1 MRSCRGSLPMS
12 RSAALATEVH
22 GHLEEHLLRADGQED
37 LCFAVWHPGRGR
49 ERLSALLKTVVAP
62 ENGDRHV
69 HGTASFES
77 AYFLR
82 AAEVAREAGGGLA
95 FLHSHP
101 GGRSW
106 QGMSGP
112 DIETES
118 AHAPRAMAIT
128 GLPLVGLTMAG
139 DGALSGRFWERTER
153 RSYLRMD
160 CENVRVVGG
169 QLQVSW
175 NPHLRPAAAA
185 TEAQMRTVSA
195 WGDTVQADLARL
207 KVGVIGAGSVGAMVA
222 EALARSGVERILL
235 LDFDTV
241 EVRNLDRLIHATMLD
256 ALLHRAKVRTL
267 ASALER
273 SASAPESQ
281 IEALELSVV
290 EESGFRAALDCD
302 VLFSCVDRP
311 WPRAVLNYIA
321 LAHLIPVVDAGV
333 HIKRKSDGRMRM
345 ASWRAHVAAPG
356 RRCLECLGQ
365 FNSGF
370 VTVEKDGSL
379 DDPSYIAALPTD
391 HPLASRQ
398 NVFAFS
404 QAAAAQAME
413 QYLRMVVAPSG
424 LADAGAQ
431 RHQFKLGTTDVDG
444 RGCEDTCIY
453 PEVTASGESTFEQF
467 RPTAHHQAAEEA
479 RLERAANQRR
489 LRVQLLDLCDRGLR
503 GIHRRIEARAGR
515 W

>member
-1 MRSCRGSLPMS
+1 MS
-12 RSAALATEVH
+12 RSAAVSTEVH
-22 GHLEEHLLRADGQED
+22 GHLEEHLLRSDSQED

-49 ERLSALLKTVVAP
+49 ERLSALIKEVIVP
-62 ENGDRHV
+62 RDGERHV

-82 AAEVAREAGGGLA
+82 AAEVARASGGGLA

-106 QGMSGP
+106 QGMSKP

-118 AHAPRAMAIT
+118 AHAPRAAAIS

-153 RSYLRMD
+153 RAYRRVD

-169 QLQVSW
+169 RMQATW
-175 NPHLRPAAAA
+175 NPHLRPAPPA

-195 WGDTVQADLARL
+195 WGDTVQSDLARL
-207 KVGVIGAGSVGAMVA
+207 KVGVVGAGSVGAMVA

-241 EVRNLDRLIHATMLD
+241 EVRNLDRLIHATKLD
-256 ALLHRAKVRTL
+256 ALLYRAKVRTV
-267 ASALER
+267 ANALEL
-273 SASAPESQ
+273 SASAAEPQ

-302 VLFSCVDRP
+302 VIFSCVDRP
-311 WPRAVLNYIA
+311 WPRAALNYIA
-321 LAHLIPVVDAGV
+321 LAHLIPVVDAGI
-333 HIKRKSDGRMRM
+333 HIKRRSDGALRL

-365 FNSGF
+365 FNSGY
-370 VTVEKDGSL
+370 VPVEKDGSL
-379 DDPSYIAALPTD
+379 DDPSYIAAFPTD
-391 HPLASRQ
+391 HPLAARQ

-413 QYLRMVVAPSG
+413 QFLRMVVAPGG

-431 RHQFKLGTTDVDG
+431 QHQFKLGTTDIDG
-444 RGCEDTCIY
+444 RGCEGTCIY
-453 PEVTASGESTFEQF
+453 PEVIASGESAFEQF
-467 RPTAHHQAAEEA
+467 KPTAPHQAAEDA
-479 RLERAANQRR
+479 RLKRAANHRR
-489 LRVQLLDLCDRGLR
+489 IRVRLLDLCDRGLR
-503 GIHRRIEARAGR
+503 AILGRLEATAGT
-515 W
+515 